1 MTDEHRWY
9 LVTRKRTEGFIASA
23 FRKLRQEGIEPILI
37 KGWAAARNYPDGQTR
52 FLGDID
58 LAVRADVYDKSVR
71 LVYDQADP
79 ITGVDLH
86 RELRT
91 LDTLDWETLFTRSHL
106 VPLENEDIRILAPED
121 HLRVMCVHWLI
132 DGGESKDRLW
142 DIYYAVENR
151 PADFDW
157 SKCLDVT
164 PAHRRGWIIATI
176 GLAHRYLGLG
186 IDDLPFAADA
196 KHLPRWLTRCVER
209 GWRSDVPMQPLQ
221 NTLGDADSLLREVKK
236 RLPPNPIQATVDC
249 EGVFDDR
256 SRIPYQARDFFI
268 RIRPAIPRVIKNIFS
283 RMRRR
288 PVVDTSR

>member
-91 LDTLDWETLFTRSHL
+91 LDTLDWETLFERSNL
-106 VPLENEDIRILAPED
+106 
-121 HLRVMCVHWLI
+121 
-132 DGGESKDRLW
+132 
-142 DIYYAVENR
+142 
-151 PADFDW
+151 
-157 SKCLDVT
+157 
-164 PAHRRGWIIATI
+164 
-176 GLAHRYLGLG
+176 
-186 IDDLPFAADA
+186 
-196 KHLPRWLTRCVER
+196 
-209 GWRSDVPMQPLQ
+209 
-221 NTLGDADSLLREVKK
+221 
-236 RLPPNPIQATVDC
+236 
-249 EGVFDDR
+249 
-256 SRIPYQARDFFI
+256 
-268 RIRPAIPRVIKNIFS
+268 
-283 RMRRR
+283 
-288 PVVDTSR
+288 